1 MIVVYFLV
9 GLLGLGIVIGVI
21 WLLGKMSEW
30 IRGEDDDDIVETFIN
45 GIRMAII
52 LGLGSIGIVLLYCI
66 GKEIVK
72 CLI

>member
-30 IRGEDDDDIVETFIN
+30 IRGEADDDIVETFIN
-45 GIRMAII
+45 GFKVVII
-52 LGLGSIGIVLLYCI
+52 LGFCSILVVLLYFI